1 MAPSSGTGWWLDQI
15 GRIPLLTPSEEIE
28 LGTAIQAWRNHPDPC
43 PPGLRRR
50 GERARERFIRANLRL
65 SVAWVTKRCHR
76 LAKHGAVDDLI
87 QAANEGLMRAVE
99 RFDPTLGYRFSTYAY
114 WWIRQSVN
122 RWIDL
127 HGRTVAIPGSHSQQI
142 GRLAIVTRELSDRL
156 NRHPTREEL
165 AHEMGIS
172 MRVLADLLMN
182 AKPIHSLDQQ
192 IDEHAQ
198 GYSLG
203 DTIATADESLEEQ
216 EAAAEHRAM
225 LAQLHAG
232 ITRLPA
238 VQQRIVT
245 AFWGL
250 EDGERRSRRA
260 IAGEEGITIAQ
271 VAGHLAQAHAALRT
285 APGDVVIDVPAAL
298 AQITPPRMPRLRAMH
313 RRRWRICPGQ
323 LELDLWACS
332 SAAHA

>member
-1 MAPSSGTGWWLDQI
+1 MASSSGTGWWLDQI
-15 GRIPLLTPSEEIE
+15 GRIPLLTPAEEIE

-50 GERARERFIRANLRL
+50 GERARERFIRAKLRL
-65 SVAWVTKRCHR
+65 SVAWVAKRCHR

-127 HGRTVAIPGSHSQQI
+127 HGRVVAIPGSHSQQI
-142 GRLAIVTRELSDRL
+142 GKLAIVTRELSDRL

-165 AHEMGIS
+165 AEEMGVS

-182 AKPIHSLDQQ
+182 AKPIHSLDHQ
-192 IDEHAQ
+192 IDDYAQ
-198 GYSLG
+198 GFTLG

-232 ITRLPA
+232 IGRLPA
-238 VQQRIVT
+238 IQQRIVT

-250 EDGERRSRRA
+250 DDGERRSRRA

-271 VAGHLAQAHAALRT
+271 LATHLAQAHASLRDG
-285 APGDVVIDVPAAL
+285 PGDVVIDVPVPV
-298 AQITPPRMPRLRAMH
+298 AQITPPLMPRLRAVR
-313 RRRWRICPGQ
+313 RRRWRVCPGQ
-323 LELDLWACS
+323 LELSLWPS
-332 SAAHA
+332 TSAAQA

>member
-1 MAPSSGTGWWLDQI
+1 MASSSGTGWWLDQI
-15 GRIPLLTPSEEIE
+15 GRIPLLTPAEEIE
-28 LGTAIQAWRNHPDPC
+28 LGTAIQTWRNHPDPC

-127 HGRTVAIPGSHSQQI
+127 HGRAVAIPGSHSQQI
-142 GRLAIVTRELSDRL
+142 GKLSIITRELSDRL

-165 AHEMGIS
+165 AEEMGIS

-182 AKPIHSLDQQ
+182 AKPIHSLDHHL
-192 IDEHAQ
+192 DDNAQ
-198 GYSLG
+198 GYSLAN
-203 DTIATADESLEEQ
+203 TIAQHDLSLEEQ
-216 EAAAEHRAM
+216 EAAAEHQAM

-232 ITRLPA
+232 IGSLPA
-238 VQQRIVT
+238 IQQRIVT

-250 EDGERRSRRA
+250 DDGERRSRRA

-271 VAGHLAQAHAALRT
+271 VAAHLAQAHAALRDG
-285 APGDVVIDVPAAL
+285 PGDVVIDVPLAL
-298 AQITPPRMPRLRAMH
+298 VHLTPPRMPRLRVVR
-313 RRRWRICPGQ
+313 RRRWRVCPGQ
-323 LELDLWACS
+323 LELNLWACS
-332 SAAHA
+332 SAAQA